1 MQTYALIRDGV
12 VAEIVKVPANT
23 PPIDERFHPDIVAAS
38 VLLTTSQA
46 KAVQEG
52 WLYEGEGFAAP
63 PDPGPA
69 APTPRTCTPR
79 EFMDRFEDEEEDRIT
94 VKAAQAAAAG
104 HPRLQRFLNRLIA
117 STVVE
122 LDHPELKAGMD
133 EVVAA
138 ELLTRE
144 RADAILAA

>member
-1 MQTYALIRDGV
+1 
-12 VAEIVKVPANT
+12 
-23 PPIDERFHPDIVAAS
+23 
-38 VLLTTSQA
+38 
-46 KAVQEG
+46 
-52 WLYEGEGFAAP
+52 
-63 PDPGPA
+63 
-69 APTPRTCTPR
+69 
-79 EFMDRFEDEEEDRIT
+79 MDRFEDEEEDRIT

-104 HPRLQRFLNRLIA
+104 QPRLQRFLNRLIA

-138 ELLTRE
+138 ELLTRD